1 MKKNAS
7 RIITIFFL
15 CLMPLWMVLSEDVE
29 FSDTENRYM
38 ASFPEITMTSVL
50 NGDFM
55 SGIET
60 YLTDQFPVRDACI
73 TLKTNT
79 LRLFGQRKIN
89 GVYLADN
96 GYLIAEE
103 ESFDDEKVMEM
114 TDCIN
119 DFADRLDGVEVR
131 FMLVPNA
138 VSIYEEKLPY
148 GVKSTQK
155 NTIDMVEDRLG
166 SNITAVDVYDTFK
179 DNASQQLYFKTDHHW
194 TARGAYLAF
203 LEYAKAAGLDTDS
216 VEYDFMC
223 VSGDFQ
229 GTQASN
235 CGVYSS
241 SDIVNICVPENS
253 RGSYIVNYIEKTEKT
268 ATLFDESKLKEK
280 DKYLVFMGGNYPQV
294 DVTTNAGTGRRLLV
308 VKDSYAN
315 CMIPMLTPYY
325 DSIIVVDPRYYYDN
339 IYDLIQSSGINEV
352 MFLYNVNS
360 YVTDNS
366 LEDVLDNVPE
376 GME

>member
-38 ASFPEITMTSVL
+38 ASFPEITLTSVL

-79 LRLFGQRKIN
+79 LRLFGQRRIN

>member
-1 MKKNAS
+1 
-7 RIITIFFL
+7 
-15 CLMPLWMVLSEDVE
+15 MPLWMVLSEDVE

-38 ASFPEITMTSVL
+38 ASFPEITLTSVL

-103 ESFDDEKVMEM
+103 ESFDDEKIMEM

>member
-38 ASFPEITMTSVL
+38 ASFPEITLTSVL

-114 TDCIN
+114 IDCIN

-339 IYDLIQSSGINEV
+339 IYDLIQSNGINEV

>member
-38 ASFPEITMTSVL
+38 ASFPEITLTSVL

-268 ATLFDESKLKEK
+268 PTLFDESKLKEK

>member
-7 RIITIFFL
+7 RIISIFFL

-38 ASFPEITMTSVL
+38 ASFPEITLTSVL

-103 ESFDDEKVMEM
+103 ESFDDEKIMEM

>member
-38 ASFPEITMTSVL
+38 ASFPEITLTSVL